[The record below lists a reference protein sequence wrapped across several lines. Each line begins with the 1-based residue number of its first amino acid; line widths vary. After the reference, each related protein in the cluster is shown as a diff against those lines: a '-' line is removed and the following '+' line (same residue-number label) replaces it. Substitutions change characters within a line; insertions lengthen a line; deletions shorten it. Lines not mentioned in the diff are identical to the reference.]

1 VLYPFSGSPAKQAGI
16 LDGDRLLS
24 VGKLDVVTT
33 TPLETIQAA
42 LRGPVGSFVQVAIAR
57 APDFEPKNISIQR
70 EEFPIPS
77 VTWHLEASQPRLGV
91 VEVNMISANTP
102 DEILRVFQEL
112 RNQGATKFVLDLR
125 NNGGGLLSAG
135 IDSARL
141 FLRDGTIINQRTR
154 DKEVEIF
161 RAEKAGALVDL
172 PLVVLINENTASAA
186 EIIAGALQ
194 VNHRARLI
202 GSPSYRKD
210 TIQLVFELR
219 DGSSLHV
226 TNARWWIPGLEP
238 AITENGL
245 EPDIAIPPQDDNSGV
260 DAAIRAAIYEL
271 FSSGES

>member
-1 VLYPFSGSPAKQAGI
+1 
-16 LDGDRLLS
+16 

-57 APDFEPKNISIQR
+57 APDFEPEKISIQR